1 VRASAG
7 VSVHATGLISNHMT
21 VFKFNNSAAHL
32 INDLGVMG

>member
-7 VSVHATGLISNHMT
+7 VSVNATGLISHHMA

-32 INDLGVMG
+32 VNDLGVMG